1 VCTGEYRWVAEVVN
15 HSAERLCFLPR
26 RSQFVAGQPL
36 DGIRSRAFRDRFVM
50 IGRVETAGVE
60 RNVFPWQ
67 ETDAMEKAEITI
79 HGKRVKYRLGGT
91 GPLVLLIH
99 GMAGSATTWKQ
110 VMPAL
115 SEHFTVLAPDLLG
128 HGESDKT
135 KGDYSLGAMA
145 STLRDLIVGLGYKR
159 ATVVGQSYGGGI
171 AMQFAYQYPERCERL
186 VLVDAG
192 GLGKEVNGLLRV
204 LTLPGSDAVLLVACA
219 PPVKRIVETIGR
231 LAFRKKLENAT
242 VIPELWRS
250 YASLGDVEGRRAF
263 LRTLRAVID
272 PRGQAVSANDKLY
285 LAAGIPTLIIW
296 GEDDRIIPVEH
307 AHAAH
312 AAIPGSWLE
321 IIEGVG
327 HYSHCEAPDRFVT
340 ALTEFIESTRPARIK
355 VSQKRILR
363 PPTAVG
369 SGSK

>member
-1 VCTGEYRWVAEVVN
+1 
-15 HSAERLCFLPR
+15 
-26 RSQFVAGQPL
+26 
-36 DGIRSRAFRDRFVM
+36 
-50 IGRVETAGVE
+50 
-60 RNVFPWQ
+60 
-67 ETDAMEKAEITI
+67 MEQKEFTI
-79 HGKRVKYRLGGT
+79 HGKRLTYRIGGK
-91 GPLVLLIH
+91 GPLLLLIH

-128 HGESDKT
+128 HGDSNKE

-171 AMQFAYQYPERCERL
+171 ALQFAYQYPERCERL

-192 GLGKEVNGLLRV
+192 GLGKEVNPLLRM
-204 LTLPGSDAVLLVACA
+204 LTLPGSEAVLLVACA
-219 PPVKRIVETIGR
+219 PPVRRIVEAIGR
-231 LAFRKKLENAT
+231 IAFRKKLQDNT

-250 YASLGDVEGRRAF
+250 YASLGSLEGRRAF

-272 PRGQAVSANDKLY
+272 PRGQSVSANDKLY
-285 LAAGIPTLIIW
+285 LAAGMPTLIIW

-307 AHAAH
+307 AYAAH
-312 AAIPGSWLE
+312 KVIAGSWLE

-327 HYSHCEAPDRFVT
+327 HYPHCEAPERFVT

-355 VSQKRILR
+355 VSQKRLLR
-363 PPTAVG
+363 PPT
-369 SGSK
+369 SESL

>member
-1 VCTGEYRWVAEVVN
+1 MLVV
-15 HSAERLCFLPR
+15 
-26 RSQFVAGQPL
+26 
-36 DGIRSRAFRDRFVM
+36 
-50 IGRVETAGVE
+50 
-60 RNVFPWQ
+60 WQ
-67 ETDAMEKAEITI
+67 QNRTMEQKELVI
-79 HGKRVKYRLGGT
+79 HGRRLKYRIGGR

-115 SEHFTVLAPDLLG
+115 SERFTVLAPDLLG
-128 HGESDKT
+128 HGESDKA

-145 STLRDLIVGLGYKR
+145 STLRDLLVGLGYKR

-192 GLGKEVNGLLRV
+192 GLGREVNPLLRM
-204 LTLPGSDAVLLVACA
+204 LTLPGSEAVLLIACA
-219 PPVKRIVETIGR
+219 PPVRHIAESVGR
-231 LAFRKKLENAT
+231 LVLRKRLENAA

-250 YASLGDVEGRRAF
+250 YTSLGNTEGRRAF

-272 PRGQAVSANDKLY
+272 PRGQAVSATDKLHM
-285 LAAGIPTLIIW
+285 AAGVPTLIIW
-296 GEDDRIIPVEH
+296 GAEDRIIPVGH

-312 AAIPGSWLE
+312 ASIPGSWLE

-327 HYSHCEAPDRFVT
+327 HYPHCEAPERFVE
-340 ALTEFIESTRPARIK
+340 ALTEFIESTRPARI
-355 VSQKRILR
+355 RISRKQILQ
-363 PPTAVG
+363 PPSPATPE
-369 SGSK
+369 SDS

>member
-1 VCTGEYRWVAEVVN
+1 ME
-15 HSAERLCFLPR
+15 
-26 RSQFVAGQPL
+26 Q
-36 DGIRSRAFRDRFVM
+36 
-50 IGRVETAGVE
+50 
-60 RNVFPWQ
+60 Q
-67 ETDAMEKAEITI
+67 ELSI
-79 HGKRVKYRLGGT
+79 HGKPLKYRLGGQ
-91 GPLVLLIH
+91 GPLLLLIH

-115 SEHFTVLAPDLLG
+115 SEHFAVLAPDLFG
-128 HGESDKT
+128 HGHSDKN

-145 STLRDLIVGLGYKR
+145 STLRDLMIGLGYER
-159 ATVVGQSYGGGI
+159 ATVVGQSYGGGV
-171 AMQFAYQYPERCERL
+171 AMQFAYQYPELCERL

-192 GLGKEVNGLLRV
+192 GLGKEVNPLLRM
-204 LTLPGSDAVLLVACA
+204 LTLPGSEALLLVACA
-219 PPVKRIVETIGR
+219 PPVRHIVEAIGR
-231 LAFRKKLENAT
+231 AAFRKRLKNAA

-250 YASLGDVEGRRAF
+250 YASLGDVQGRRAF

-272 PRGQAVSANDKLY
+272 PRGQAVSATDKLY

-296 GEDDRIIPVEH
+296 GENDRIIPVEH

-340 ALTEFIESTRPARIK
+340 ALTEFIESTQPVLIEG
-355 VSQKRILR
+355 SQRRILR
-363 PPTAVG
+363 RPPLKDPA
-369 SGSK
+369 SD

>member
-1 VCTGEYRWVAEVVN
+1 
-15 HSAERLCFLPR
+15 
-26 RSQFVAGQPL
+26 
-36 DGIRSRAFRDRFVM
+36 
-50 IGRVETAGVE
+50 
-60 RNVFPWQ
+60 
-67 ETDAMEKAEITI
+67 MEQRELTI
-79 HGKRVKYRLGGT
+79 HGKRLKYRLAGE

-115 SEHFTVLAPDLLG
+115 SERFTVLAPDLLG
-128 HGESDKT
+128 HGASDKT
-135 KGDYSLGAMA
+135 DGDYSLGSMA
-145 STLRDLIVGLGYKR
+145 STLRDLIVALGYKR

-192 GLGKEVNGLLRV
+192 GLGSEVNPLLRM
-204 LTLPGSDAVLLVACA
+204 LTLPGSEAVLLMACA
-219 PPVKRIVETIGR
+219 PPVRRVAETIGR
-231 LAFRKKLENAT
+231 VVLRKRLENAA

-250 YASLGDVEGRRAF
+250 YTSLRDVEARRAF

-272 PRGQAVSANDKLY
+272 PHGQSVSAADKLY

-296 GEDDRIIPVEH
+296 GAEDRVIPVEH

-327 HYSHCEAPDRFVT
+327 HYVHCEAPERFVET
-340 ALTEFIESTRPARIK
+340 LTEFIESTRPARIR
-355 VSQKRILR
+355 VSRKRILGN
-363 PPTAVG
+363 PGQVGPTR
-369 SGSK
+369 

>member
-1 VCTGEYRWVAEVVN
+1 M
-15 HSAERLCFLPR
+15 
-26 RSQFVAGQPL
+26 GQREL
-36 DGIRSRAFRDRFVM
+36 S
-50 IGRVETAGVE
+50 
-60 RNVFPWQ
+60 
-67 ETDAMEKAEITI
+67 I
-79 HGKRVKYRLGGT
+79 HGKRLKYRLGGQ
-91 GPLVLLIH
+91 GPLLLLIH

-110 VMPAL
+110 VMPTL
-115 SEHFTVLAPDLLG
+115 SEHFTVLAPDLFG
-128 HGESDKT
+128 HGHSEKS

-145 STLRDLIVGLGYKR
+145 STLRDLMIGLGYER
-159 ATVVGQSYGGGI
+159 ATVVGQSYGGGV
-171 AMQFAYQYPERCERL
+171 AMQFAYQYPELCERL

-192 GLGKEVNGLLRV
+192 GLGKEVNPLLRM
-204 LTLPGSDAVLLVACA
+204 LTLPGSEALLLVACA
-219 PPVKRIVETIGR
+219 PPVRHIVEAIGR
-231 LAFRKKLENAT
+231 AAFRKKLENAA

-250 YASLGDVEGRRAF
+250 YASLGDVQGRRAF

-296 GEDDRIIPVEH
+296 GEKDRIIPVEH

-340 ALTEFIESTRPARIK
+340 ALTEFVESTQPARIE
-355 VSQKRILR
+355 VSQARILR
-363 PPTAVG
+363 RPLSNDPE
-369 SGSK
+369 SE